1 MGVVD
6 GTWQRVYPERGSAD
20 DNGNGWR
27 CDAEQGAVAIEGD
40 FGDTSVAIDPTRPN

>member
-6 GTWQRVYPERGSAD
+6 GAWKRVYPELGSAD
-20 DNGNGWR
+20 DNGGGWH
-27 CDAEQGAVAIEGD
+27 CDENGAVAIEGD